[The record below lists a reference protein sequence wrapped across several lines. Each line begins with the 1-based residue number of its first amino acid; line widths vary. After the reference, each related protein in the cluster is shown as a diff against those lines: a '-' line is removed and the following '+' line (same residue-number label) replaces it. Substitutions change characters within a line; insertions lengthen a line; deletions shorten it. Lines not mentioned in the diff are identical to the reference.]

1 MQKEFNFIYE
11 KLVEDDDDFVGH
23 VAYSI
28 YKKSK
33 LEYINNKKSEGTPIT
48 QKILKP
54 FNDFSNTSSQID
66 TYRIKAEVLLQAFL
80 ESSVGE
86 AVSEIQDDT
95 IRNQTELLRGIVNPP
110 KHVFW
115 WRVLSGVVSGFIFA
129 LIIALIALIIEFKGT
144 SININVTPENQQKE
158 EKITSIGSDRTVLKK
173 S

>member
-28 YKKSK
+28 YKRSK
-33 LEYINNKKSEGTPIT
+33 LEYINKKKLEGVAIT

-54 FNDFSNTSSQID
+54 FNDLSNTSSQID

-86 AVSEIQDDT
+86 AVSEIQDDMIQNHT
-95 IRNQTELLRGIVNPP
+95 DLLRDIVEPP

-115 WRVLSGVVSGFIFA
+115 WRVLSGIVSGFIFA

-144 SININVTPENQQKE
+144 SININVTPDSNNQEVSK
-158 EKITSIGSDRTVLKK
+158 
-173 S
+173 